1 MNDIPEPKK
10 KRQYNYSTATKV
22 KNAAQKRLREAKK
35 TADNKKRQ
43 LKNQKDKVRYLETS
57 LKKIE
62 GTLNGKKPSVIT
74 DDELKVAPKA
84 VREHVTDD
92 SNVIFRPNTG
102 PQTDFL
108 AAPERDVL

>member
-43 LKNQKDKVRYLETS
+43 LKNQKDKERYQETS
-57 LKKIE
+57 
-62 GTLNGKKPSVIT
+62 
-74 DDELKVAPKA
+74 
-84 VREHVTDD
+84 
-92 SNVIFRPNTG
+92 
-102 PQTDFL
+102 
-108 AAPERDVL
+108 